1 LYHLV
6 KHRGWKGSVV
16 RTVVTSHQVDAV
28 AAYFGVQVHEVPVGF
43 KYVGAIME
51 REPVIVGGE
60 ESGGLSVQGHVPEKD
75 GILACLLMA
84 ELVAAE
90 GKTLGN
96 ILKELKKIGGAFYTE
111 RINIHIDPASKEGLV
126 ARLAGGLKAV
136 GSFPVEKFITT
147 DGWKFLLPEGEW
159 VAFRAS
165 GTEPVFR
172 CYIEARS
179 KKNLARLRE
188 ACQALLKP

>member
-1 LYHLV
+1 V
-6 KHRGWKGSVV
+6 S
-16 RTVVTSHQVDAV
+16 SHQVDAV
-28 AAYFGVQVHEVPVGF
+28 AAQFGVRVHEVPVGF

-60 ESGGLSVQGHVPEKD
+60 ESGGLSVRGHVPEKD

-84 ELVAAE
+84 ELAAAA
-90 GKTLGN
+90 GQPLGAVLRE
-96 ILKELKKIGGAFYTE
+96 ITRLCGPFFTE
-111 RINIHIDPASKEGLV
+111 RINIHIDPARKDQLLS
-126 ARLAGGLKAV
+126 RLAGGLEKI
-136 GSFPVEKFITT
+136 GSFPVENRVTT
-147 DGWKFLLPEGEW
+147 DGYKFLLPGGEW

-179 KKNLARLRE
+179 RKNLAPLRRS
-188 ACQALLKP
+188 CQALLS